1 MIKLEHAILGTF
13 IPLLIITHYSN
24 KIIEELYIEIN
35 RLNNS
40 QDVCEC
46 YQEHK
51 YNVTMTMYNPV
62 EGQTDSTPNELA
74 DGTIIDISKASEYKY
89 VALSRNLLSRWGGP
103 FNYDDYI
110 MIKGTNKYDGIY
122 KVKDTMSPKFINRV
136 DLLRSIDSEQFIYED
151 ITIYKYEKNNR

>member
-46 YQEHK
+46 YQEH
-51 YNVTMTMYNPV
+51 
-62 EGQTDSTPNELA
+62 
-74 DGTIIDISKASEYKY
+74 
-89 VALSRNLLSRWGGP
+89 
-103 FNYDDYI
+103 
-110 MIKGTNKYDGIY
+110 
-122 KVKDTMSPKFINRV
+122 
-136 DLLRSIDSEQFIYED
+136 
-151 ITIYKYEKNNR
+151 